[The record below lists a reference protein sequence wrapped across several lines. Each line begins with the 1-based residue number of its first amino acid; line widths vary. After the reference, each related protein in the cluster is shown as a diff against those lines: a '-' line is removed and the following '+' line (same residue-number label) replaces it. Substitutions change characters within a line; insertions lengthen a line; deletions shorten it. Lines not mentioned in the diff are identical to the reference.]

1 MPPLV
6 SMVGSTLM
14 DWTKGGGGC
23 RGMGTEEKRGQEKYG
38 EWEKGGGKWG
48 GEISKNCTTLHNIL
62 QSKKGNDAAA
72 NKNGEG
78 LQD

>member
-1 MPPLV
+1 
-6 SMVGSTLM
+6 
-14 DWTKGGGGC
+14 
-23 RGMGTEEKRGQEKYG
+23 MGTEEKRGQEKYG

-48 GEISKNCTTLHNIL
+48 EISKNCPILHNIL

-72 NKNGEG
+72 NKKGEG